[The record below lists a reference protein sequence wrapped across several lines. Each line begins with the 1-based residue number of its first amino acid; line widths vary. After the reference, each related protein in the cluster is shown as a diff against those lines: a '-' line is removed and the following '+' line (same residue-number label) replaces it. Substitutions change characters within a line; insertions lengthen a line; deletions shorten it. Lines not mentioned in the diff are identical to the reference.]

1 MISET
6 KKVQINGLKAF
17 QFSQCKFCKLA
28 GKFLCEWG
36 KANVVKRFA
45 LQDRCKISKKNES

>member
-1 MISET
+1 MIPET
-6 KKVQINGLKAF
+6 KKSQNTGLKAF
-17 QFSQCKFCKLA
+17 QLSQCKFCKFA

-36 KANVVKRFA
+36 KANVAKRCA